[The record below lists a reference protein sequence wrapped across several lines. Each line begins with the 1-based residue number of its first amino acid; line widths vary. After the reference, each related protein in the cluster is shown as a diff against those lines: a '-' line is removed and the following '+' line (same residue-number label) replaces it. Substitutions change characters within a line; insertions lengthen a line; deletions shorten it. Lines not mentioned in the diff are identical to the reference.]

1 MNTMNTQKKSDC
13 ESALSRLRTS
23 LKEAILKEK
32 VKMTFAESSAKGYYA
47 EMRVHFSGLY
57 FDMTI
62 ANTFVCYHNPFVDG
76 MFDKEE
82 DFDALTKLVKKNI
95 KILTPEEKAK
105 IFALQEQI
113 DAIKKGDQA

>member
-1 MNTMNTQKKSDC
+1 MNTQKKSDC

-23 LKEAILKEK
+23 LKEAILNEE
-32 VKMTFAESSAKGYYA
+32 VKMIFTESSVEGYYA
-47 EMRVHFSGLY
+47 KMNVSLGGID

-62 ANTFVCYHNPFVDG
+62 SETFVCYHNSFMKG
-76 MFDKEE
+76 LFDKKE

-105 IFALQEQI
+105 IYALQAQI